1 MDVIIN
7 YTRLTTSDR
16 LADRFLTC
24 QVYSPHEEE
33 SKEKGSIYSQ
43 VEILNPWFTASQ
55 VGQSIINTL
64 IRDYYKADDTS
75 DLNNFETAIKGVNG
89 SLAQIAQGGETD
101 WIGRLSSVLIL
112 INGKEAHFAQT
123 GQSYAYLYRSNQINH
138 ITEGLE
144 NEMSPHPLK
153 TFTNLT
159 SGTLQEG
166 DKIIIANPTFFEVI
180 DPSELKTIITQNDP
194 TRAAIESGKILKGRG
209 IKYANAIFME
219 VTTKDAL
226 ANLTPDQK
234 RDVIYINEQ
243 LSSLSVNLKNIWRNL
258 VVPLVVSIGNF
269 STKAFSKTKKSLTPK
284 IKEGISRT
292 AENSKKIMEFAKSKS
307 SDLVKQ
313 SKIKT
318 EKEKEVIVPDKKT
331 DLPQSFK
338 LLLLKTKNKFKRFLL
353 KVGFSKP
360 HGPRMYL
367 IGLLV
372 AILILAITIGFS
384 TLSKNRKANSK
395 DMQEMLNQITS
406 LEGEASTLIAQN
418 NDEQALMN
426 YKKIIEL
433 TEQLKNGKYSA
444 QADKS
449 YESAFLKILEITKA
463 QEIKDF
469 EEKELPMKPF
479 LFALTDSDLYLISK
493 EYNFYNP
500 KNNKEINLSGKIEGE
515 ISHATAIGEKIATST
530 KDGTLYIIEP
540 ATETADKQLLKLNY
554 DGILKSFLENLYV
567 LDPPSNQIWK
577 VINDSGYKDNTP
589 YLADESLSIADVISI
604 AIDGSVYTIN
614 HSCTINRLSR
624 GSSVSNFT
632 VNLPANDKLES
643 CLDIY
648 TSENSENLYIL
659 GKSDNLVKI
668 IELGKNGT
676 FIGQYILKDTR
687 CDSNCFID
695 SNERIFYKIEDNKL
709 KSAKF

>member
-33 SKEKGSIYSQ
+33 SKEKGSVYSQ
-43 VEILNPWFTASQ
+43 VEILNPWFAASQ

-123 GQSYAYLYRSNQINH
+123 GQSHAYLYRGNQINH

-258 VVPLVVSIGNF
+258 VIPLIVSIGNF
-269 STKAFSKTKKSLTPK
+269 SAKAFSKTKKSLTPK
-284 IKEGISRT
+284 IKEGLSRT
-292 AENSKKIMEFAKSKS
+292 AENSKKLIEFAKNKRY
-307 SDLVKQ
+307 DLAKQ
-313 SKIKT
+313 SKVKMEE
-318 EKEKEVIVPDKKT
+318 EKEILVPDKKT
-331 DLPQSFK
+331 DPSQPAK

-353 KVGFSKP
+353 KIGFSKP

-384 TLSKNRKANSK
+384 TLSKNRKASSK
-395 DMQEMLNQITS
+395 EMQEMLNQITS
-406 LEGEASTLIAQN
+406 LEGESSTLIAQN
-418 NDEQALMN
+418 KEEQALVN
-426 YKKIIEL
+426 YKKITEL
-433 TEQLKNGKYSA
+433 AEQLKNSKYSD
-444 QADKS
+444 QANKS
-449 YESAFLKILEITKA
+449 YENAFSKILEITKA

-469 EEKELPMKPF
+469 EEKELPIEISI
-479 LFALTDSDLYLISK
+479 FALTDSNLYLLSK
-493 EYNFYNP
+493 EYDFYNP
-500 KNNKEINLSGKIEGE
+500 KNGEKINLSGKIKGE
-515 ISHATAIGEKIATST
+515 ISHAVATGEKIAVST
-530 KDGTLYIIEP
+530 KDGALYTVEP
-540 ATETADKQLLKLNY
+540 ATETVDKQPLQLNY
-554 DGILKSFLENLYV
+554 DGILKSFLENIYM

-577 VINDSGYKDNTP
+577 IVNDDGYKDNTP
-589 YLADESLSIADVISI
+589 YLADENLSVSDVISI
-604 AIDGSVYTIN
+604 AIDGSIYTLN
-614 HSCTINRLSR
+614 QSCTINRLSR
-624 GSSVSNFT
+624 GSSISNFT
-632 VNLPANDKLES
+632 VNLPANEKLES
-643 CLDIY
+643 CFDIY
-648 TSENSENLYIL
+648 TSESSENLYVL
-659 GKSDNLVKI
+659 GRNSNITKI
-668 IELGKNGT
+668 IEIGKNGT
-676 FIGQYILKDTR
+676 FVGQYILKNTK

-695 SNERIFYKIEDNKL
+695 SDKRVFHKIEGDKL